1 MVRHI
6 RSPASPSHISGFVA
20 RQRTV
25 SGEERAGAHLREA
38 ALRGDLVGAVRW
50 LAAGAE
56 QAAVVNSSDGDGTT
70 ALHKACQYSRIQ
82 IVQALLASGANTNAV
97 GYNGRT
103 PLHGDFR
110 PSPPIFPCALG
121 RSRLSSSLRAC

>member
-25 SGEERAGAHLREA
+25 SGEERAGAHLRDA

-50 LAAGAE
+50 LAAGVE
-56 QAAVVNSSDGDGTT
+56 QAAVVNSSDGDGTDEPGGHGRQRT
-70 ALHKACQYSRIQ
+70 HPVRT
-82 IVQALLASGANTNAV
+82 ANTHNA
-97 GYNGRT
+97 T
-103 PLHGDFR
+103 MHQ
-110 PSPPIFPCALG
+110 
-121 RSRLSSSLRAC
+121 